1 MNSIKVIL
9 VGESTVGKTS
19 IITQYVENRF
29 EEEHLITIVSDKF
42 PKEFKTKNGEIM
54 KVEIWDTAGNEQ
66 FRAVNKIFMKSSKI
80 VILVYDITK
89 PNTFESLKFWYEEVV
104 NLNNKEEMIF
114 AVAGNKSDL
123 YEEQNVSADEGKNY
137 AKSIK
142 AIFGE
147 ISAMDHECIEQFF
160 DEIFN
165 AYYDTFLKKDK
176 NEKMEKKE
184 KKEKKGEG
192 MINEDTKVNQKK
204 SNDNQN
210 GERFHLDPVKTSKK
224 NDNKWCECFK
234 KWKIF

>member
-89 PNTFESLKFWYEEVV
+89 PNTFESLKYWYEEVV
-104 NLNNKEEMIF
+104 KLNNKEEMIF

-165 AYYDTFLKKDK
+165 AYYDTFLKK
-176 NEKMEKKE
+176 EKKE
-184 KKEKKGEG
+184 KKENTMVNK
-192 MINEDTKVNQKK
+192 NTKVNQEKEMNK
-204 SNDNQN
+204 NQN
-210 GERFHLDPVKTSKK
+210 GEGFHLDPVKTSKK
-224 NDNKWCECFK
+224 IDNKWCECFK

>member
-89 PNTFESLKFWYEEVV
+89 PNTFESLKYWYEEVV
-104 NLNNKEEMIF
+104 KLNNKEEMIF

-137 AKSIK
+137 ATSIN

-165 AYYDTFLKKDK
+165 AYYDTFLKK
-176 NEKMEKKE
+176 EKKE
-184 KKEKKGEG
+184 KKENTKVNK
-192 MINEDTKVNQKK
+192 NTKVNQEKEMNK
-204 SNDNQN
+204 NQN
-210 GERFHLDPVKTSKK
+210 GEGFHLDPVKTSKK
-224 NDNKWCECFK
+224 IDNKWCECFK